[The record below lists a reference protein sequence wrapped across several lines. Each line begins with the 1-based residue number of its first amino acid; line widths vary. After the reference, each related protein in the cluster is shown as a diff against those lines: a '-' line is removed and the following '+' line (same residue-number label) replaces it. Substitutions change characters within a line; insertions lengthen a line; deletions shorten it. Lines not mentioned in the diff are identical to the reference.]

1 MAEARA
7 LLAETNL
14 PVAEVARRVGLSDPG
29 YFSSRRSITANTSAS
44 TPAARRGVQWWKLV
58 NLAKY

>member
-29 YFSSRRSITANTSAS
+29 YFSSLFSRTHGTSPREWRNR
-44 TPAARRGVQWWKLV
+44 PAQ
-58 NLAKY
+58 